1 MLNRRQ
7 IGGKVQFLKLRIR
20 DFMLNNSYISKEIN
34 KC

>member
-1 MLNRRQ
+1 MLNGEE
-7 IGGKVQFLKLRIR
+7 IGGKIQLLKFRIR

>member
-1 MLNRRQ
+1 MLNGRE
-7 IGGKVQFLKLRIR
+7 ISGKIQFLEFLIR